1 MNSSDDEGQGLM
13 DIMKKDISKTG
24 GQGAPTRPGIPS
36 FMKSASN
43 MGMSMKLGGGGGGSI
58 ANKFRQQSS
67 LGMGMSSGGINKVGG
82 NKHLF
87 LGKTLSLH
95 KNKTL
100 NLSSFNK

>member
-24 GQGAPTRPGIPS
+24 GQGAPSRPGIPS
-36 FMKSASN
+36 FMKSASS
-43 MGMSMKLGGGGGGSI
+43 MGMSMKLGGGGSI

-100 NLSSFNK
+100 NLS